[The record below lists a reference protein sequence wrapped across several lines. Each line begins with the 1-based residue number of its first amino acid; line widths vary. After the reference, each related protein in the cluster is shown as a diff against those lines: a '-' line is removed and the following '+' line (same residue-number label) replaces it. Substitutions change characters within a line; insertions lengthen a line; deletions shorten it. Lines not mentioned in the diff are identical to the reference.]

1 MISDSG
7 KGTHLLRRNVPMNVT
22 VYNYLENSMKNIV
35 ILGCTGSIGRQTLD
49 VIRSLPDRFKVT
61 GLAAGKNW
69 RLLADQIK
77 EFQPQAAVLSGQSE
91 LSLLRREI
99 GPAKTPELGWGME

>member
-1 MISDSG
+1 ME
-7 KGTHLLRRNVPMNVT
+7 
-22 VYNYLENSMKNIV
+22 YNMKNIV

-49 VIRSLPDRFKVT
+49 VVRSLPDRFKVT

-91 LSLLRREI
+91 LSLLKREL
-99 GPAKTPELGWGME
+99 GPAKTPDLSWGREGLEALASMGEADVIVVDVTGTLGI